1 MIINI
6 KSLNKSVLLVF
17 SLLLI
22 QSNFFSQNREWN
34 SSQIFHE
41 ISKLKNTGSVLY
53 LAAHPDDE
61 NTRLIS
67 WLANEAKVR
76 TAYLSLT
83 RGDGGQNLIGTEK
96 GALLGTLRT
105 QELLEA
111 RKIDGGEQF
120 FTRAVDFGYS
130 KSADE
135 SFEKW
140 GKKEILADVVFAIRK
155 FQPDIIITRFPP
167 NRKAGHG
174 HHEAS
179 ALLAE
184 EAFEAAADPSA
195 FPSQLE
201 FVQTW
206 QTKTLLHNSGTWFLK
221 NLEKIAKESNDYLK
235 IDVGTYSPILGE
247 SYNTIASKARS
258 QHRCQGFGSI
268 LDRGE
273 HFEYLKYVAGEKPE
287 KEIFENIDLSWSGLN
302 SKADIDAGVSYI
314 LENFNFQDPSFSIP
328 SLVALYEFIDQ
339 LPNQRAIV
347 SYKKEKVLEIIS
359 ACAGLWIEALA
370 SEEFACRSENVNVK
384 IEALQRSSFPII
396 MESAYFN
403 SRDSLLNKK
412 LSNKKRSFPIQF
424 EIGSNASYSNP
435 FWLNKK
441 FVNRYQVDNPVIR
454 NFPEKES
461 SHKVWFNLKLDLKE
475 KPFYFKIARNI
486 QYKWE
491 DKANGEQY
499 ENFNIHP
506 ELSISAI
513 DKNVLCTNSESKL
526 VRVKLSAH
534 KGSQLGVLY
543 PQLDSGWVI
552 SPQSIPFDLKEK
564 GDEVILN
571 FQIVPPKRSEASS
584 LSFQA
589 KTASGFYTKE
599 LFEINYSH
607 IRNQSVLL
615 DSKVQLANIQFQK
628 KKNNIGYI
636 PGSGDEIPLAL
647 EAMGYKVTLIPSEEI
662 LVSDLSDFETII
674 VGIRAYNTQD
684 ALIGANKKLMQY
696 IMDGGNLIVQYNTNR
711 NLLVDEIGPYPFNL
725 SSKRVTDENSRISYD
740 SSSTL
745 LNYPNLLGEED
756 FENWVQERGLY
767 FADSWDNSYSTLFK
781 MSDKEEEALSGS
793 VLYCDYGKGTFI
805 YSGISFFRQ
814 LPAGIPGA
822 YRLFANFIEY
832 RQNSFKK

>member
-1 MIINI
+1 MINFKCPS
-6 KSLNKSVLLVF
+6 KSTLLIF

-22 QSNFFSQNREWN
+22 QNNYFSQNQEWN

-41 ISKLKNTGSVLY
+41 ISKLKNTGSILY

-61 NTRLIS
+61 NTKLIS

-96 GALLGTLRT
+96 GALLGVLRT

-130 KSADE
+130 KSANE

-167 NRKAGHG
+167 SRKAGHG
-174 HHEAS
+174 HHKAS
-179 ALLAE
+179 AILAE

-201 FVQTW
+201 FVQAW
-206 QTKTLLHNSGTWFLK
+206 QTKTLLHNSGTWLIK
-221 NLEKIAKESNDYLK
+221 NLEKLAKESKDYLK

-247 SYNTIASKARS
+247 SFNTIASKARS

-268 LDRGE
+268 LERGE

-287 KEIFENIDLSWSGLN
+287 KDIFENLDLSWNGLY
-302 SKADIDAGVSYI
+302 SKADIDVEISNV
-314 LENFNFQDPSFSIP
+314 LKNFNFEDPSLSIP
-328 SLVALYEFIDQ
+328 SLIALYEFIDQ
-339 LPNQRAIV
+339 LPDQRAIV
-347 SYKKEKVLEIIS
+347 KYKKEKVLEIIS

-370 SEEFACRSENVNVK
+370 SEDFACRSENVNVK
-384 IEALQRSSFPII
+384 IEALQRSSFPFIL
-396 MESAYFN
+396 ESVYFN
-403 SRDSLLNKK
+403 SKDSLLNKN
-412 LSNKKRSFPIQF
+412 LSNRKRSFPIQF
-424 EIGSNASYSNP
+424 EIGNNASYSSP
-435 FWLNKK
+435 FWLNQK
-441 FVNRYQVDNPVIR
+441 FSNRYEVDNLVIR
-454 NFPEKES
+454 NFPENE
-461 SHKVWFNLKLDLKE
+461 HLNKVWFNIKIDLEE
-475 KPFYFKIARNI
+475 KSFNFKIARNI
-486 QYKWE
+486 KYKWE

-499 ENFNIHP
+499 ENFNVYP

-513 DKNVLCTNSESKL
+513 DKNVLCTNSEIKS
-526 VRVKLSAH
+526 VRVKITAL
-534 KGSQLGVLY
+534 KDGQLGILS
-543 PQLDSGWVI
+543 PKLDSEWVI

-571 FQIVPPKRSEASS
+571 FKVEPPKKSEVST
-584 LSFQA
+584 LGFQA
-589 KTASGFYTKE
+589 KTASGAYTKE
-599 LFEINYSH
+599 LFEISYSH
-607 IRNQSVLL
+607 ITNQSVLL
-615 DSKVQLANIQFQK
+615 DSKVQLVNIQFQK
-628 KKNNIGYI
+628 KKNTIGYI
-636 PGSGDEIPLAL
+636 PGSGDEIPTAL
-647 EAMGYKVTLIPSEEI
+647 EAMGYEVSLIPSEEI
-662 LVSDLSDFETII
+662 LLNDLSGFETII

-684 ALIGANKKLMQY
+684 ALISANKKLMQY
-696 IMDGGNLIVQYNTNR
+696 VKGGGNLIVQYNTNR
-711 NLLVDEIGPYPFNL
+711 NLIIDQIGPYPFNL
-725 SSKRVTDENSRISYD
+725 SSKRVTDENSRISYN
-740 SSSTL
+740 SANEL
-745 LNYPNLLGEED
+745 LNYPNQIREED

-767 FADSWDNSYSTLFK
+767 FADSWDNSYSTLFE
-781 MSDKEEEALSGS
+781 MSDKGEEALSGS